1 MVGNAALAAMVE
13 HHAVLYADLADP
25 VALLRAPAGQSALA
39 RYWPYAST
47 ATARP
52 LTQDEVDPYSAL
64 MATSM
69 PLVADEILDAYSLA
83 RHSCVLDV
91 GGGEGAFAAA
101 AAARWPHLKL
111 KVFDLPAVAQRAR
124 RQLAARGLSDRIE
137 VHEGNFLTGTLPTG
151 ADVISLVRVVHDH
164 DDDHVLA
171 LMHAVRRALPP
182 HGVLLLAEPMAGTPG
197 AKAMGDAYFGIYLW
211 AMGSGKPRSFDRL
224 AELLAQ
230 AGFERP
236 RCLRNLMPLQTRVLL
251 VRPSAVADRVV
262 PSND

>member
-1 MVGNAALAAMVE
+1 
-13 HHAVLYADLADP
+13 
-25 VALLRAPAGQSALA
+25 
-39 RYWPYAST
+39 
-47 ATARP
+47 